1 MKYCRKIAIKKPPA
15 LLFMALMMFING
27 VKLFHSHHD
36 SYNFT
41 SGSSISSYADN
52 YNFSLDRL
60 SKDNRCPIC
69 DFNLMKDADQAHSNI
84 PIFIRISGNAVF
96 AGLLPESLHQFS
108 ITGKDQ
114 APPFFFPDASF
125 LK

>member
-1 MKYCRKIAIKKPPA
+1 MKSFHKISIKKPTA

-41 SGSSISSYADN
+41 SGSSISSYVVN
-52 YNFSLDRL
+52 YNFSLHQL
-60 SKDNRCPIC
+60 SKDKHCPIC
-69 DFNLMKDADQAHSNI
+69 DFNLMKDADLAHSDI

-96 AGLLPESLHQFS
+96 TSLLPESLHQFS
-108 ITGKDQ
+108 IPGKDR
-114 APPFFFPDASF
+114 APPVF
-125 LK
+125 LS